1 MKQLAFL
8 SFWVF
13 DFILDGGGKQYDT
26 NLDHVKR
33 KVSKF
38 QNHDLIIWLED
49 RNVFLPVDTMR
60 KVITV
65 ISSHIDN

>member
-1 MKQLAFL
+1 LGL
-8 SFWVF
+8 SFYPWRWW
-13 DFILDGGGKQYDT
+13 KT

-38 QNHDLIIWLED
+38 HNHDLIIWLED